1 MTRHPIA
8 QIAPNGNPKSQET
21 SALLPFSREIDYFS
35 RRVSLGASTLT
46 RFFTDDPVI
55 SLGLDGVTTLS
66 WPLWGHRGA
75 GRNHA
80 LDCAVMMLP
89 SAALMILTLVAWGV
103 FGVFATLADRGLDRL
118 H

>member
-1 MTRHPIA
+1 LWSPI
-8 QIAPNGNPKSQET
+8 SQPQHLLLVTLLQRNLFGE
-21 SALLPFSREIDYFS
+21 SALIQ
-35 RRVSLGASTLT
+35 VG
-46 RFFTDDPVI
+46 I
-55 SLGLDGVTTLS
+55 TTLS